1 MPTVHQ
7 SKNFSF
13 LQSDFTELY
22 SVASQAEQYI
32 YSDPQASIAKQR
44 LFIEMLLIEFFEQQ
58 GLVAF
63 EGKLEH
69 LIDRP

>member
-44 LFIEMLLIEFFEQQ
+44 LFIEMLLIEFF
-58 GLVAF
+58 
-63 EGKLEH
+63 
-69 LIDRP
+69 